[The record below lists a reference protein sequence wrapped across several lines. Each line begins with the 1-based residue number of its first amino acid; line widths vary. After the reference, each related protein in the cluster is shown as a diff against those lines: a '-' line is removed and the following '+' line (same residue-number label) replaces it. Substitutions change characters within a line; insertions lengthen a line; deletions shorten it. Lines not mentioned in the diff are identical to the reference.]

1 MIFGAI
7 SGGILG
13 KFNNRV
19 EQEIV
24 EKRSRLKTKI
34 IVNRL

>member
-1 MIFGAI
+1 MILGAI
-7 SGGILG
+7 SGGVFG